1 MLLNIEP
8 GLIIWTVI
16 TFVLLLVV
24 LRMVAWKPILDAL
37 DERERRIT
45 DAVNQAEKARE
56 EAEAASEANRQQL
69 AQARADARQA
79 VAESRDLA
87 ERVAQEVK
95 DRAEA
100 EAGQLLDQARTTI
113 QQERDQA
120 MQELRAQVA
129 DLAIL
134 AARNILDDQIDE
146 RRGRQIVDDM
156 ISRLPDNPAN

>member
-56 EAEAASEANRQQL
+56 EAEAASEANRQEL
-69 AQARADARQA
+69 DQARADARQA
-79 VAESRDLA
+79 VAEARDLA

-113 QQERDQA
+113 QQERDLA
-120 MQELRAQVA
+120 VQELRAQVA

-146 RRGRQIVDDM
+146 ERGRQIVDHL
-156 ISRLPDNPAN
+156 ISRLPENPAN